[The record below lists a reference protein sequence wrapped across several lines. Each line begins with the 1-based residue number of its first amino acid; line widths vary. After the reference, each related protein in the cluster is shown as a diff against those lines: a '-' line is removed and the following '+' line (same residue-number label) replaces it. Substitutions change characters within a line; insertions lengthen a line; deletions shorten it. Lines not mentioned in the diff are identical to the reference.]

1 MGVEE
6 SHKLESVP
14 QWNVIE
20 KQSLYAQ
27 AGRKSHFPSSSR
39 CNIGAK
45 HKLKFKFRS
54 SQLGFPLVSTL
65 AEISF
70 QEFQKLDL
78 RVGEI
83 VKAEQIAGSRNL
95 IRMIVD
101 FGFEK
106 RQSVAG
112 LLQYYKPEEL
122 IGKKFAFILNL
133 ERKRFMG
140 VESQCMVL
148 AAENEKGNV
157 ILLKPEKDI
166 EVGSRIR

>member
-1 MGVEE
+1 M
-6 SHKLESVP
+6 
-14 QWNVIE
+14 
-20 KQSLYAQ
+20 
-27 AGRKSHFPSSSR
+27 
-39 CNIGAK
+39 
-45 HKLKFKFRS
+45 
-54 SQLGFPLVSTL
+54 

-78 RVGEI
+78 RVGEV
-83 VKAEQIAGSRNL
+83 VKAEQIAGSKNL
-95 IRMIVD
+95 IRMIVN
-101 FGFEK
+101 FGSEK

-133 ERKRFMG
+133 ERKKFMG

-148 AAENEKGNV
+148 AAEDEKGNV

-166 EVGSRIR
+166 GVGSRIR